1 MHTYIL
7 VKQTYSKDA
16 VHISIVKNEW
26 GALDT
31 SFYMFASS

>member
-7 VKQTYSKDA
+7 VKQTYSEDD
-16 VHISIVKNEW
+16 VHISIVKNEL

-31 SFYMFASS
+31 SSHMFASS